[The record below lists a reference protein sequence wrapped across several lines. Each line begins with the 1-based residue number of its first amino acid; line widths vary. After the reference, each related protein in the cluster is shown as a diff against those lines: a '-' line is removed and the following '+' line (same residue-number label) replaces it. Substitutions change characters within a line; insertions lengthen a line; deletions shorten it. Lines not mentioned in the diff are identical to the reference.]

1 MKGPE
6 TSCDML
12 VVAASQPSK
21 RGYTGSADFPQKAH
35 HGHIVGF
42 VVNVGGGGMVG
53 FVWESKPS
61 YRRASTN
68 FKVLAS
74 SRALSLV
81 SRKEQRERER
91 RRNNFSPAE

>member
-42 VVNVGGGGMVG
+42 VVNVGGGDGG
-53 FVWESKPS
+53 FRLGE
-61 YRRASTN
+61 
-68 FKVLAS
+68 
-74 SRALSLV
+74 
-81 SRKEQRERER
+81 
-91 RRNNFSPAE
+91 